1 MAKRKSGTGTG
12 TSRTRRGAGGTAR
25 RSKSA
30 RGPRPRA
37 RPAPPSRPGGA
48 ARSAA
53 PAHRA
58 RPKPAPQS
66 GPAPQPAWLHTLL
79 DRLIH
84 STEPDQSAP
93 STRDASDHGT
103 GRTGLVGRRRF
114 SDGPRWRLL
123 PLVLALAFAVRAAL
137 ALAGDF
143 VLHPDEIMQYLE
155 PAHRLAFGNGVVYWE
170 YFYGARSWLVP
181 GVVAGALKL
190 FDAAGLGEPFWYV
203 GGVKLLL
210 CVISLAIPAGMYCFA
225 RRHFGETAARLALLA
240 GAFWYE
246 LAGFAHKPLTEF
258 VATAPLLGLLALC
271 ASPSPD
277 RPRVVWQ
284 AAGLAVLV
292 AAIRLQYAPVA
303 LVLLAV
309 VFLRTRLKLLLALSA
324 AAACCAVG
332 IFDALAWDG
341 GLFHSYLTNVRFNL
355 ILGEMRTAESP
366 AFQFLWWLTLAGGGL
381 SVACLAAALRWPAR
395 YGLLLG
401 LIAVLLLAH
410 SVQAHKEYRF
420 IFAVI
425 PLWLLIGA
433 DLTARAAAWIAGR
446 PPARPG
452 GQRWT
457 VGAAGAVFAAV
468 SLAGVSNA
476 LPAQERVYQAW
487 SRETGVTGFLRGQDP
502 IFAAYRYLARAPGVE
517 AVWQVDRP
525 YFNLPGYYYLHRA
538 IPFYD
543 AHTGRGFNRNLATV
557 AASVSHLV
565 SEDTDLAVPGYSLEH
580 AFGSARILRRDAGE
594 PPVRRWREYSPVIA
608 DELVHR
614 IMRQVDADAPAPPA
628 NAGIRF
634 ADSGR

>member
-1 MAKRKSGTGTG
+1 MAKRKSGTSTG
-12 TSRTRRGAGGTAR
+12 TSRARHTHDPRSVPALRRAW
-25 RSKSA
+25 
-30 RGPRPRA
+30 PR
-37 RPAPPSRPGGA
+37 
-48 ARSAA
+48 
-53 PAHRA
+53 
-58 RPKPAPQS
+58 
-66 GPAPQPAWLHTLL
+66 TLL
-79 DRLIH
+79 DGLIH
-84 STEPDQSAP
+84 SAEPEQ
-93 STRDASDHGT
+93 
-103 GRTGLVGRRRF
+103 
-114 SDGPRWRLL
+114 PRWKLV
-123 PLVLALAFAVRAAL
+123 PLVLALAFAVRAAV

-190 FDAAGLGEPFWYV
+190 FDAAGLGEPLWYV
-203 GGVKLLL
+203 GGVKLLF
-210 CVISLAIPAGMYCFA
+210 CAISLAIPAGMYSFA
-225 RRHFGETAARLALLA
+225 RRHFSETAARLALLA

-284 AAGLAVLV
+284 AAALAVLV

-341 GLFHSYLTNVRFNL
+341 GLFHSYVTNVRFNL
-355 ILGEMRTAESP
+355 ILGELRTAESP
-366 AFQFLWWLTLAGGGL
+366 AYQFLWWLTLAGGGL
-381 SVACLAAALRWPAR
+381 SVLCLTAALRWPAR

-401 LIAVLLLAH
+401 LIVLVLLAH

-433 DLTARAAAWIAGR
+433 DLTARAAAWIAAR

-452 GQRWT
+452 AQRWAT
-457 VGAAGAVFAAV
+457 GAAGALFAAV
-468 SLAGVSNA
+468 SLAGVLNA
-476 LPAQERVYQAW
+476 LPAHRA
-487 SRETGVTGFLRGQDP
+487 RRG
-502 IFAAYRYLARAPGVE
+502 
-517 AVWQVDRP
+517 VDRGTAAGAP
-525 YFNLPGYYYLHRA
+525 RRA
-538 IPFYD
+538 TLGD
-543 AHTGRGFNRNLATV
+543 RGGRR
-557 AASVSHLV
+557 
-565 SEDTDLAVPGYSLEH
+565 
-580 AFGSARILRRDAGE
+580 
-594 PPVRRWREYSPVIA
+594 PVRRGVAGRRAERSARAGPRVSGLVTGDRGHRLRARPGTDLRRLPLSGARPRRRGGVAGGSPLLQPA
-608 DELVHR
+608 RLLL
-614 IMRQVDADAPAPPA
+614 PAPRDSVLRRAYGARHQPESGDGRRLGQPPGGRGPRPGRARLLAGARLRPRAHPA
-628 NAGIRF
+628 P
-634 ADSGR
+634 